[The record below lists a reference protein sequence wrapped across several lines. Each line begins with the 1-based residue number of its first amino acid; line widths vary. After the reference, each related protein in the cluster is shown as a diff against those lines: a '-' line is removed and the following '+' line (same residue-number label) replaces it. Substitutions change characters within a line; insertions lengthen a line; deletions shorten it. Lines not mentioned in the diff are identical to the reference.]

1 MAVFNAVIFTEL
13 NMISVFHKT
22 LQNQKETDFR
32 LRFKPNEKNNPKI
45 DLKTTTTTTTTTKVK
60 NVPQPLL
67 NKTKQRVLTPT

>member
-1 MAVFNAVIFTEL
+1 MAVFNAVIFTEP

-32 LRFKPNEKNNPKI
+32 LRFKTNEKNNPKI
-45 DLKTTTTTTTTTKVK
+45 DLKTTTTTKVK

>member
-13 NMISVFHKT
+13 NMISAFHKT

-32 LRFKPNEKNNPKI
+32 LRFKTNEKNNPKI
-45 DLKTTTTTTTTTKVK
+45 DLKTTITTTKVK

>member
-32 LRFKPNEKNNPKI
+32 LRFKTNEKNNPKI
-45 DLKTTTTTTTTTKVK
+45 DLKTTTTTTKVK

>member
-32 LRFKPNEKNNPKI
+32 LRFKTNEKNNPKI
-45 DLKTTTTTTTTTKVK
+45 DLKTTTTTTTKVK

>member
-13 NMISVFHKT
+13 NMISVFHKP

-32 LRFKPNEKNNPKI
+32 LRFKTNEKNNPKI
-45 DLKTTTTTTTTTKVK
+45 DLKTTTTTTKVK

-67 NKTKQRVLTPT
+67 NKTKERVLTPT